1 MMNSSTTQKL
11 SNKDRYCI
19 EVCKAKCCFT
29 SAGKRCPNLTAENK
43 CGIYKLWKDN
53 WCNYKTEEIWTV
65 PIMYAIKNK
74 LLPQDIAAQCCY
86 AHPELLKKLD

>member
-1 MMNSSTTQKL
+1 MENFFTMSNY
-11 SNKDRYCI
+11 SNKDLYCI
-19 EVCKAKCCFT
+19 EKCKAKCCYT
-29 SAGKRCPNLTAENK
+29 RAGTRCPNLTSENK

-53 WCNYKTEEIWTV
+53 WCHYRTEEIWTV

-74 LLPQDIAAQCCY
+74 LLPQEVIDQCCY